1 MEEKPTSS
9 QPVINCHTH
18 IFTGDHVPPHLARTF
33 VWWPFYF
40 ILSLPLILWA
50 VKSWNQV
57 SDAIRFSPIYRAGKR
72 AWYKFSIW
80 ISRTWVLNILQ
91 WIISTLAIVHVFYIL
106 YDWASLVFE
115 PDESVVNDWILLLRE
130 KLEEW
135 NILFDIQSL
144 FLKGLLVA
152 AIMLFFKSGRNFIL
166 FILKRVW
173 SFFQLLPGKMTTELI
188 ERYILLCRFTLY
200 KHQRGVM
207 AKLKGQYPA
216 GTGFVVLPMDM
227 KYMEAG
233 HLSRKGDFYEQMKDL
248 AALKQDKD
256 YKDVLFPFVFID
268 PRRIREEAG
277 FFQYSFKDGQV
288 SLEDCFLK
296 EYMEGYRFSGFKIY
310 PALGYYPFE
319 EELLPLWK
327 YAADRGLPITTHCIR
342 GTIYYRGRKKREWDE
357 HPVFEELKS
366 DGTPAPLLLPE
377 RKNEE
382 FQLNFTHPMNYLCLL
397 EEPLLR
403 KLVGKAQ
410 DNRIR
415 ELFGYHGPD
424 KPLDHDLSQLKI
436 CIAHFGGEDQWS
448 RYLELDRYNYS
459 LQLIRN
465 PDRGIDFLYNRQ
477 GAYSPA
483 KLEQVWKYTDWY
495 SIICSIMLQYEN
507 VYSDI
512 SYILHNEAIF
522 PLLKQTLRPENEKLR
537 KRVLFGTD
545 FYVVRNHKS
554 DKQIVTDT
562 LAELDDEEF
571 NLIARENPRVFLG
584 LSQETQ

>member
-1 MEEKPTSS
+1 METEPNH
-9 QPVINCHTH
+9 PIINCHTH

-33 VWWPFYF
+33 VWWPFYY

-50 VKSWNQV
+50 VKSWNNWK
-57 SDAIRFSPIYRAGKR
+57 DAIQFSAVYRAGTR

-80 ISRTWVLNILQ
+80 ISRTWLLNVLQ
-91 WIISTLAIVHVFYIL
+91 WAVAAVAIIHVFYIL
-106 YDWASLVFE
+106 YDWICLLIS
-115 PDESVVNDWILLLRE
+115 PDDSVVNDGILALRHR
-130 KLEEW
+130 LEGW
-135 NILFDIQSL
+135 GLLFDINSL
-144 FLKGLLVA
+144 FLRIALVA
-152 AIMLFFKSGRNFIL
+152 AVMLFFKSGRNFIL
-166 FILKRVW
+166 FILKRLW
-173 SFFQLLPGKMTTELI
+173 GFFQLLPGKMTTDLI

-207 AKLKGQYPA
+207 AKLKGQYPP

-233 HLSRKGDFYEQMKDL
+233 NLAAKGDFYKQMKEL
-248 AALKQDKD
+248 AELKQDKD
-256 YKDVLFPFVFID
+256 YKDILYPFVFID
-268 PRRIREEAG
+268 PRRIREQSA
-277 FFQYSFKDGQV
+277 FFRYRFQDGRV
-288 SLEDCFLK
+288 SLEDCFIR
-296 EYMEGYRFSGFKIY
+296 EYMESHRFSGFKIY

-357 HPVFEELKS
+357 HPVFEEP
-366 DGTPAPLLLPE
+366 TPGGGLAPLLLPQ
-377 RKNEE
+377 RRNEE

-403 KLVGKAQ
+403 KLVGKAR

-415 ELFGYHGPD
+415 ELFGYNGPD
-424 KPLDHDLSQLKI
+424 APLDHNLSQLKI
-436 CIAHFGGEDQWS
+436 CFGHFGGEDQWN
-448 RYLELDRYNYS
+448 RYLEFDRYNYS

-477 GAYSPA
+477 GVYSPS
-483 KLEQVWKYTDWY
+483 KLEQVWKYADWY
-495 SIICSIMLQYEN
+495 SIICSMMLQYPN
-507 VYSDI
+507 VYADI
-512 SYILHNEAIF
+512 SYILYDEAVF
-522 PLLKQTLRPENEKLR
+522 PLLKQTLQPEKDKLR
-537 KRVLFGTD
+537 RRVLFGTD

-571 NLIARENPRVFLG
+571 GLIARQNPREFLG
-584 LSQETQ
+584 L

>member
-1 MEEKPTSS
+1 MEEQTGARRPI
-9 QPVINCHTH
+9 INCHTH

-33 VWWPFYF
+33 VWWPFYYV
-40 ILSLPLILWA
+40 LSLPLILWG
-50 VKSWNQV
+50 VKSWNKWT
-57 SDAIRFSPIYRAGKR
+57 DAIQFSPVYKAGKR

-80 ISRTWVLNILQ
+80 IRRTWLLNILQ
-91 WIISTLAIVHVFYIL
+91 WIIGTLAIIHVFYIL

-115 PDESVVNDWILLLRE
+115 PDESVINDWILILRE

-135 NILFDIQSL
+135 NILFNIDNL
-144 FLKGLLVA
+144 FLKALLVA
-152 AIMLFFKSGRNFIL
+152 AVMLFFTSGRNFIL

-173 SFFQLLPGKMTTELI
+173 SFFQLLPGKMTTDLI
-188 ERYILLCRFTLY
+188 ERYILLCRFSLY
-200 KHQRGVM
+200 KHQHGIM
-207 AKLKGQYPA
+207 ARLKAQYPP

-227 KYMEAG
+227 KYMDAG
-233 HLSRKGDFYEQMKDL
+233 KLKPKGAYSRQMEEL
-248 AALKQDKD
+248 ARMKNDND
-256 YKDVLFPFVFID
+256 YKDILYPFVFVD
-268 PRRIREEAG
+268 PRRIREYPD
-277 FFQYSFKDGQV
+277 FFRYAFHDGRV
-288 SLEDCFLK
+288 SLEECFVK
-296 EYMEGYRFSGFKIY
+296 EYIEGHRFSGFKIY

-319 EELLPLWK
+319 EALLPLWK

-342 GTIYYRGRKKREWDE
+342 GTIYYRGSKKREWDE
-357 HPVFEELKS
+357 HPVFEEPVPG
-366 DGTPAPLLLPE
+366 GTTAPLLLPE
-377 RKNEE
+377 RKNEQ

-403 KLVGKAQ
+403 KLVGKAG

-415 ELFGYHGPD
+415 ELFGYNGPEA
-424 KPLDHDLSQLKI
+424 PLDHNLSHLKI
-436 CIAHFGGEDQWS
+436 CFAHFGGEDQWK

-512 SYILHNEAIF
+512 SYILHDESIF
-522 PLLKQTLRPENEKLR
+522 PLLKQTLQPENDKLR
-537 KRVLFGTD
+537 RRVLYGTD

-554 DKQIVTDT
+554 DKQIVADT
-562 LAELDDEEF
+562 LAELDEEEF
-571 NLIARENPRVFLG
+571 DLIARENPRVFLG
-584 LSQETQ
+584 LAP

>member
-1 MEEKPTSS
+1 METEPNH
-9 QPVINCHTH
+9 PIINCHTH

-33 VWWPFYF
+33 VWWPFYY

-50 VKSWNQV
+50 VKSWNNWK
-57 SDAIRFSPIYRAGKR
+57 DAIQFSAVYRAGTR

-80 ISRTWVLNILQ
+80 ISRTWLLNVLQ
-91 WIISTLAIVHVFYIL
+91 WAVAAVAIIHVFYIL
-106 YDWASLVFE
+106 YDWICLLIS
-115 PDESVVNDWILLLRE
+115 PDDSVVNDGILALRHR
-130 KLEEW
+130 LEGW
-135 NILFDIQSL
+135 GLLFDINSL
-144 FLKGLLVA
+144 FLRIALVA
-152 AIMLFFKSGRNFIL
+152 AVMLFFKSGRNFIL
-166 FILKRVW
+166 FILKRLW
-173 SFFQLLPGKMTTELI
+173 GFFQLLPGKMTTDLI

-207 AKLKGQYPA
+207 AKLKGQYPP

-233 HLSRKGDFYEQMKDL
+233 NLKPKGDFYKQMKEL
-248 AALKQDKD
+248 AELKQDKD
-256 YKDVLFPFVFID
+256 YKDILYPFVFID
-268 PRRIREEAG
+268 PRRIREQSA
-277 FFQYSFKDGQV
+277 FFRYRFQDGRV
-288 SLEDCFLK
+288 SLEDCFIR
-296 EYMEGYRFSGFKIY
+296 EYMEGHRFSGFKIY

-357 HPVFEELKS
+357 HPVFEEP
-366 DGTPAPLLLPE
+366 TPGGGLAPLLLPQ
-377 RKNEE
+377 RRNEE

-403 KLVGKAQ
+403 KLVGKAR

-415 ELFGYHGPD
+415 ELFGYNGPD
-424 KPLDHDLSQLKI
+424 APLDHNLSQLKI
-436 CIAHFGGEDQWS
+436 CFGHFGGEDQWN
-448 RYLELDRYNYS
+448 RYLEFDRYNYS

-477 GAYSPA
+477 GVYSPS
-483 KLEQVWKYTDWY
+483 KLEQVWKYADWY
-495 SIICSIMLQYEN
+495 SIICSMMLQYPN
-507 VYSDI
+507 VYADI
-512 SYILHNEAIF
+512 SYILYDEAVF
-522 PLLKQTLRPENEKLR
+522 PLLKQTLQPEKDKLR
-537 KRVLFGTD
+537 RRVLFGTD

-571 NLIARENPRVFLG
+571 GLIARQNPREFLG
-584 LSQETQ
+584 L